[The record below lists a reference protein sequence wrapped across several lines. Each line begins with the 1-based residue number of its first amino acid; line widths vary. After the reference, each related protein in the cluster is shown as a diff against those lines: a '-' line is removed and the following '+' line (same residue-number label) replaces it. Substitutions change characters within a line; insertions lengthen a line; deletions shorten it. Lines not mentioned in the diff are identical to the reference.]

1 MKFQRETDYA
11 LRCVLCLAGK
21 SPENVC
27 SEELVEAIAA
37 PRAYVKKIV
46 TKLRRAGIVET
57 RPGPGGG
64 IRLAK
69 PPSAVSV
76 YDVVC
81 CVEGELCIN
90 GCLGP
95 DGACSR
101 GGIPTCGVHQYLQAL
116 QSEMIRSMK
125 DMTFDR
131 LLRMNGCCRQPE
143 PRIPLR
149 GLAAPGLRYPAPFPA
164 AAMPLYLQALP
175 ASEKPSAEREA

>member
-37 PRAYVKKIV
+37 PGAHVKKIV
-46 TKLRRAGIVET
+46 TKLRRAGIVDT

-69 PPSAVSV
+69 PPGEVSV

-116 QSEMIRSMK
+116 QSELVRSMK
-125 DMTFDR
+125 EMTFDR
-131 LLRMNGCCRQPE
+131 LLRMNGRCAPRAPFRE
-143 PRIPLR
+143 PAAHSLR
-149 GLAAPGLRYPAPFPA
+149 HSAPFPA
-164 AAMPLYLQALP
+164 AALPPCLQALLTP
-175 ASEKPSAEREA
+175 SEPPTEQKA

>member
-57 RPGPGGG
+57 RSGAGGG

-69 PPSAVSV
+69 PPGAVSV
-76 YDVVC
+76 YDVVR

-116 QSEMIRSMK
+116 QDEMLRSMK

-131 LLRMNGCCRQPE
+131 LLRMNSQRQPSA
-143 PRIPLR
+143 PHILFR
-149 GLAAPGLRYPAPFPA
+149 GLAAPALRYPALFPA
-164 AAMPLYLQALP
+164 AAMPPYLQALP
-175 ASEKPSAEREA
+175 ASEKPSAERDA